1 MEDIEIIDIMEDENE
16 TSEKKRWE
24 KKYHK
29 TWDKDIDENEND
41 QLLSEQIR
49 RNKRRKKQMQ
59 QQQDGKIR
67 RGMSRNLI
75 VIIDASENV
84 VKGNIVP
91 SRLDVMTKG
100 VEGFIKNFFDQNP
113 ISQLGLMITRSEIA
127 ETLTELNGNPN
138 RHLSVLKSIQA
149 DGQPSLQNSLT
160 IAAGTLSTVPKYCT
174 REILIVYSSLI
185 TVDSGNIENT
195 IKLIKKNNI
204 RCSIIGF
211 DAEVFILKKIATAT
225 DGTYTVATNNNHF
238 CELLTE
244 HSPPPPSSK
253 TEYIEATLIN
263 MGFPEKQPL
272 DYVSLCNCHQEL
284 KRGGYLC
291 PKCNSKWCD
300 LPVDCRICGL
310 QLVLSPHLAR
320 SYHHLF
326 SIPMFIEIPAINNNN
341 DYDNNITENCYSCC
355 SILLSSESSYKCS
368 DCQNLFC
375 YDCDIYIHEHLH
387 NCPGCL
393 SL

>member
-127 ETLTELNGNPN
+127 ET
-138 RHLSVLKSIQA
+138 
-149 DGQPSLQNSLT
+149 
-160 IAAGTLSTVPKYCT
+160 
-174 REILIVYSSLI
+174 
-185 TVDSGNIENT
+185 
-195 IKLIKKNNI
+195 
-204 RCSIIGF
+204 
-211 DAEVFILKKIATAT
+211 
-225 DGTYTVATNNNHF
+225 
-238 CELLTE
+238 LTE